1 MSDQTSNNTPKPWK
15 YAIVAVVVLV
25 GAGIAF
31 SVVNASKT
39 AKKHNL
45 EEEFSTSLNNRS
57 FKAYKARP
65 VAKKKPVVV
74 KKRKPPKPEEQ
85 MTEEE
90 KAAWKLAE
98 STGQDVVYED
108 PGEEPT
114 KPAAAIAKNGQTGS
128 LLPTDRPVQPFKDVD
143 DRRRMARSGP
153 TDKQRSILRS
163 LNQKINKNPQEL
175 QMLKV
180 DSAANRRLQ
189 YGLPYKLKPIK
200 RLPINP
206 NPPSWT
212 PPKVKSKAFLPDVY
226 GGGPMPEE
234 GVTPGTGN

>member
-1 MSDQTSNNTPKPWK
+1 MTDQTPNNTPKPWK
-15 YAIVAVVVLV
+15 FAILAVIVIV
-25 GAGIAF
+25 GVGIAF
-31 SVVNASKT
+31 FVVSSSKST
-39 AKKHNL
+39 TKRNL
-45 EEEFSTSLNNRS
+45 EEEFSSSLNNRS

-65 VAKKKPVVV
+65 VAKKKPMVV
-74 KKRKPPKPEEQ
+74 KKRKPPKPEDQ

-108 PGEEPT
+108 PGEDP

-128 LLPTDRPVQPFKDVD
+128 LLPTDRPIEPFKDID
-143 DRRRMARSGP
+143 DRRRKSRSGP
-153 TDKQRSILRS
+153 NDKQRSILRA
-163 LNQKINKNPQEL
+163 LNQKINNNPKEL

-180 DSAANRRLQ
+180 DSAANRRLK